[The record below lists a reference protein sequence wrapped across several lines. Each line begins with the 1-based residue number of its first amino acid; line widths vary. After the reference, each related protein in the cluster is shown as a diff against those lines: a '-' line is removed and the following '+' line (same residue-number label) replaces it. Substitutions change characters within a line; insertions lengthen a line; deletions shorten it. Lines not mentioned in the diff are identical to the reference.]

1 MFLRSSAARLIA
13 AALAASALL
22 SGCALFGEQE
32 PQRELRYKADL
43 SYASNIA
50 QQMDFWHVRDSV
62 RAPGSDMPDST
73 KLSESIIQAVV
84 LKPGQKLP
92 EGTVAVPKAV
102 SLLMRP
108 EDTESKNHLFAYM
121 PKRDY
126 GSRLEAQMELT
137 RRMER
142 VLQRTAEK
150 EGFGQAN
157 IFNTLHGN
165 FGWVGYSASELVLV
179 DPARGCPAPQSVGG
193 NQKALCSLMIF
204 ISDRDEADAPAVRIP
219 LWIEPEGGRYWK
231 FSRTAFLTLTL
242 PETAKVD
249 SGHLF
254 RSMAA
259 ELPSKTWIYLA
270 PAKTKLGESLPAV
283 LDAARAHYFVMP
295 RLKAKI

>member
-1 MFLRSSAARLIA
+1 MFFRSTSTRLIA

-43 SYASNIA
+43 SYANNIA

-62 RAPGSDMPDST
+62 RTPGSDMPDST
-73 KLSESIIQAVV
+73 KLSENIIQAVV

-92 EGTVAVPKAV
+92 EGTVAVPKNLT
-102 SLLMRP
+102 LLIRP
-108 EDTESKNHLFAYM
+108 EYTESKNHLFAYM
-121 PKRDY
+121 AKRDY
-126 GSRLEAQMELT
+126 GSRIEAQKELT

-150 EGFGQAN
+150 EGFKQGSA
-157 IFNTLHGN
+157 FNTLHGTY
-165 FGWVGYSASELVLV
+165 GRVGYSASELVLV

-193 NQKALCSLMIF
+193 DQKSLCSLTVF

-219 LWIEPEGGRYWK
+219 LWIEPAGGRYWK

-242 PETAKVD
+242 PDKAKVD
-249 SGHLF
+249 SGRLF

-283 LDAARAHYFVMP
+283 LDASRAHYFVMP